1 MSQSIRQ
8 QRTYD
13 AEFKREAVLLVTEK
27 GRSCPDVAAALG
39 IPLGTLYKWVEEYKK
54 HRVDLFPGCIRIP
67 GCGYVTVDGEGG
79 QQDAFSSPTERPGGS
94 FRDNSLWV
102 FIVVMLYWRGEQMVL
117 MFSIVSGKSSLMN
130 SRCLEMPK

>member
-54 HRVDLFPGCIRIP
+54 HRVDPFPGKGKLHAEDEELHRLRRRISDLEEENEILKKATAIFAQLP
-67 GCGYVTVDGEGG
+67 K
-79 QQDAFSSPTERPGGS
+79 R
-94 FRDNSLWV
+94 NS
-102 FIVVMLYWRGEQMVL
+102 
-117 MFSIVSGKSSLMN
+117 K
-130 SRCLEMPK
+130 